1 METRTFKGAG
11 LGPAS
16 FCFSTDP
23 PVLDYFVVRIDPD
36 RVFFLKFILEGYDNL
51 FITTT
56 LNCKYGM
63 VLIRA
68 VPGAGSEL
76 EAIIDS
82 IREEIGL
89 ICLEQA

>member
-1 METRTFKGAG
+1 MEIGTLKGAG
-11 LGPAS
+11 LGPAP
-16 FCFSTDP
+16 FCFSTEP
-23 PVLDYFVVRIDPD
+23 PALDHFVVRIDPD

-56 LNCKYGM
+56 LNCRYGV

-68 VPGAGSEL
+68 VSGAGSEL

-82 IREEIGL
+82 IREEIGF